1 MLVSID
7 KRGSIVLPA
16 GLRKELQLK
25 TGSYL
30 DMEVLEGGRIVLNPV
45 SIYRTVR
52 LNATGL
58 EKLEE
63 ARKSGTGEFPDWMV
77 EELKDA
83 QTDTVQ

>member
-30 DMEVLEGGRIVLNPV
+30 DMEVLEGGRIMLNPV

-63 ARKSGTGEFPDWMV
+63 ARKSGMGEFPDWMV
-77 EELKDA
+77 EEMKDA

>member
-16 GLRKELQLK
+16 ALRKELQLK
-25 TGSYL
+25 IGSYL
-30 DMEVLEGGRIVLNPV
+30 DMEVLEGGRIMLNPV

-52 LNATGL
+52 LNVKGL

-63 ARKSGTGEFPDWMV
+63 ARESGKGEFPDWMV
-77 EELKDA
+77 EEMKDA
-83 QTDTVQ
+83 QADTVQ

>member
-16 GLRKELQLK
+16 GLRKGLQLK

-30 DMEVLEGGRIVLNPV
+30 DMEVLEGGRILLNPV
-45 SIYRTVR
+45 SIYQTVR

-63 ARKSGTGEFPDWMV
+63 ARKSGEGEFPDWMV
-77 EELKDA
+77 EEMKDA
-83 QTDTVQ
+83 QTDTIQ

>member
-1 MLVSID
+1 M
-7 KRGSIVLPA
+7 
-16 GLRKELQLK
+16 
-25 TGSYL
+25 
-30 DMEVLEGGRIVLNPV
+30 LNPV

-63 ARKSGTGEFPDWMV
+63 ARESGKGEFPDWMV
-77 EELKDA
+77 EEMKDA